1 MRRGNGTG
9 TRRTRKVED
18 EHQSRMLYSNAWI
31 LMACFKCKEKEK
43 NCNIMLREKINTE
56 GKIHDVRNDQ
66 SHHIREEKF

>member
-18 EHQSRMLYSNAWI
+18 EHQRRMLYSNAWI

-43 NCNIMLREKINTE
+43 NCNIMLREKIKTE
-56 GKIHDVRNDQ
+56 G
-66 SHHIREEKF
+66 